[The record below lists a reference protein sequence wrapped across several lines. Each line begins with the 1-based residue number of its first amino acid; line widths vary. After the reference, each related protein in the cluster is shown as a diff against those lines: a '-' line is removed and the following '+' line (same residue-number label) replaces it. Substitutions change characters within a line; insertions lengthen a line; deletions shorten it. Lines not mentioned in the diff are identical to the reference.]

1 MKDMGKTYLSPR
13 IKTLKIQLEILLGFT
28 SVNSEVGDG
37 NQLGKEVELD
47 GFDGEEGSYDES
59 LWME

>member
-1 MKDMGKTYLSPR
+1 MSPH